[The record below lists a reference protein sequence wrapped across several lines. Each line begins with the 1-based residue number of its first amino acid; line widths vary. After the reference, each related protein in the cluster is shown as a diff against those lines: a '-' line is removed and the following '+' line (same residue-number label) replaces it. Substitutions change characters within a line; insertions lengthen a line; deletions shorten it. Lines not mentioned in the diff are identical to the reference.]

1 METIE
6 LRESDKRRAV
16 NLNRK
21 NGYGLD
27 SKQMMRLINNHKKG
41 DAYKCALIEFRLT
54 DINFH
59 REVEMLMNGKYDEL
73 KEQVKHYEQRAHH
86 LHRQCAQNSI
96 NT

>member
-1 METIE
+1 MATIE

-21 NGYGLD
+21 NKYGLD
-27 SKQMMRLINNHKKG
+27 SVQMMRLINSHQKG
-41 DAYKCALIEFRLT
+41 DTYKRALVEYRLT

-73 KEQVKHYEQRAHH
+73 KEQVKQW
-86 LHRQCAQNSI
+86 
-96 NT
+96 

>member
-1 METIE
+1 MATIE

-21 NGYGLD
+21 NKYGLD
-27 SKQMMRLINNHKKG
+27 SVQMMRLINSHQKG
-41 DAYKCALIEFRLT
+41 DTYKRALVEYRLT

-73 KEQVKHYEQRAHH
+73 KKQVKQW
-86 LHRQCAQNSI
+86 
-96 NT
+96 

>member
-1 METIE
+1 MATIE

-21 NGYGLD
+21 NKYGLD
-27 SKQMMRLINNHKKG
+27 SVQMMRLINSHQKG
-41 DAYKCALIEFRLT
+41 DTYKRALVEYRLT

-73 KEQVKHYEQRAHH
+73 KEEVKRW
-86 LHRQCAQNSI
+86 
-96 NT
+96 

>member
-1 METIE
+1 MATIE

-27 SKQMMRLINNHKKG
+27 NVQMMRLINVHQKS
-41 DAYKCALIEFRLT
+41 DAYKRALVEYRLT

-59 REVEMLMNGKYDEL
+59 CEVEMLMNGKYDEL
-73 KEQVKHYEQRAHH
+73 KEQVKQW
-86 LHRQCAQNSI
+86 
-96 NT
+96 

>member
-1 METIE
+1 MATIK
-6 LRESDKRRAV
+6 LRESDMHRAT

-27 SKQMMRLINNHKKG
+27 SIQMMRLINAYQKG
-41 DAYKCALIEFRLT
+41 DDYKRALVEFRLT

-73 KEQVKHYEQRAHH
+73 KKQVKQW
-86 LHRQCAQNSI
+86 
-96 NT
+96 

>member
-1 METIE
+1 MTTIK
-6 LRESDKRRAV
+6 LRESDMHRAT

-27 SKQMMRLINNHKKG
+27 SIQMMRLINAYQKG
-41 DAYKCALIEFRLT
+41 DDYKRAYIEYRLT

-73 KEQVKHYEQRAHH
+73 KKQVKQW
-86 LHRQCAQNSI
+86 
-96 NT
+96 